1 MLFRQIDDPKLAQY
15 AYLIG
20 CQRTG
25 EAIVF
30 DPERDVD
37 RYVDAAAREGLRIV
51 AVAETHIHADF
62 LSGARELAERV
73 GAHVYVGGQGGP
85 EWQSKWVT
93 GYGHTLLRIQETF
106 FAPPAIAGL
115 APCVRNHPTLR
126 QRILMIATVIY
137 SANAVAVVIV
147 VVLVGIKTSWLSSI
161 GICSTTAP

>member
-1 MLFRQIDDPKLAQY
+1 MLLRQIEDPKLAQY

-37 RYVDAAAREGLRIV
+37 RYLAIAAANGLRIV

-73 GAHVYVGGQGGP
+73 GAHVYLSGSGGSD
-85 EWQSKWVT
+85 WQSKWV
-93 GYGHTLLRIQETF
+93 
-106 FAPPAIAGL
+106 AP
-115 APCVRNHPTLR
+115 
-126 QRILMIATVIY
+126 
-137 SANAVAVVIV
+137 
-147 VVLVGIKTSWLSSI
+147 
-161 GICSTTAP
+161 